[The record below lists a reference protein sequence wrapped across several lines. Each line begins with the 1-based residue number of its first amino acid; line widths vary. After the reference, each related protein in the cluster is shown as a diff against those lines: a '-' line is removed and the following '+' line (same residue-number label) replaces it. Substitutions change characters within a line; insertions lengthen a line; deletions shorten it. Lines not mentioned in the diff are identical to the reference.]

1 MKIYRTISHDPYVC
15 SQHFGLFVK
24 HSYIGT
30 VGDLFSCVHCFR
42 FLFSGLLFVL
52 LQGSLL
58 DRKPENAAT
67 MIKLLYKVWH
77 RIIIAIRPVL
87 LKYWI
92 CFMPAAYS
100 KIFLDNRYFFLTL
113 NILLHL
119 CWPCCSSISNSSY
132 FFLFGIL
139 NVKITFHYFTESLS

>member
-1 MKIYRTISHDPYVC
+1 
-15 SQHFGLFVK
+15 VK

-58 DRKPENAAT
+58 DRKPENAAA

-139 NVKITFHYFTESLS
+139 NVKIIHFTILQSP

>member
-1 MKIYRTISHDPYVC
+1 
-15 SQHFGLFVK
+15 
-24 HSYIGT
+24 
-30 VGDLFSCVHCFR
+30 
-42 FLFSGLLFVL
+42 LLFVL

-58 DRKPENAAT
+58 DLKPENAAA

-100 KIFLDNRYFFLTL
+100 KIFLDNRYFFPYSEYPAASMLAM
-113 NILLHL
+113 LLKHIKL
-119 CWPCCSSISNSSY
+119 KL
-132 FFLFGIL
+132 FFFGIL
-139 NVKITFHYFTESLS
+139 NVKMIHFTILQSP